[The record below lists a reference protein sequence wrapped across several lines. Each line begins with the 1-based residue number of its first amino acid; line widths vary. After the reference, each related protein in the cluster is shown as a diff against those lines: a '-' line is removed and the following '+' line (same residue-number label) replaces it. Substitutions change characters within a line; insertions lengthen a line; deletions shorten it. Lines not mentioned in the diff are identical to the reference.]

1 MDMRTTNNAR
11 DAASK
16 IVRRAWNLPPGM
28 RPGDES
34 PPEPD
39 WHDSSVIEVYESTD
53 AEELDKAMR
62 EAIHESAYME
72 LTDDQVEELATGDH
86 YSPVSVDLDW
96 DSARLGFRLTKA
108 TAIRDAPKTFSV
120 TVQNPFVG

>member
-1 MDMRTTNNAR
+1 MDTRDTNAR
-11 DAASK
+11 YAASR

-39 WHDSSVIEVYESTD
+39 WDESSAMEVYESAD
-53 AEELDKAMR
+53 DDELDKAMR
-62 EAIHESAYME
+62 EAIREGAYAE
-72 LTDDQVEELATGDH
+72 LTDDQLEELAVGDY

-96 DSARLGFRLTKA
+96 DSAILEFRLTKP
-108 TAIRDAPKTFSV
+108 TDISDAPKTFSA
-120 TVQNPFVG
+120 TVRNPFVD

>member
-1 MDMRTTNNAR
+1 MDKRTANNAR
-11 DAASK
+11 AAASR

-39 WHDSSVIEVYESTD
+39 WYDSSAMEVYESAD
-53 AEELDKAMR
+53 AEELDRAMR
-62 EAIHESAYME
+62 EAIREDAYAE

-86 YSPVSVDLDW
+86 YSPVSVELDW
-96 DSARLGFRLTKA
+96 DHARLEFRPAKPLDITV
-108 TAIRDAPKTFSV
+108 APERFSV
-120 TVQNPFVG
+120 TVRNPFVD